1 MKVNKPTIKKI
12 NDIIHSQS
20 SSCIT
25 LAINTK
31 TSSTVN
37 IRESQESRKGGW
49 VIFLR
54 NDCLNERLGSSS
66 ELFIFSQKSL
76 RPIVGLWC
84 KKR

>member
-1 MKVNKPTIKKI
+1 MIKII
-12 NDIIHSQS
+12 NDIMDSQS
-20 SSCIT
+20 SSFII
-25 LAINTK
+25 LAINKK

-37 IRESQESRKGGW
+37 IRENQESRKGGW
-49 VIFLR
+49 VIFLH
-54 NDCLNERLGSSS
+54 NDCLNERFGSSS

>member
-1 MKVNKPTIKKI
+1 MIKII
-12 NDIIHSQS
+12 NDIMDSQS
-20 SSCIT
+20 SSFII
-25 LAINTK
+25 LAINKK

-37 IRESQESRKGGW
+37 IRENQESRKGGW

-54 NDCLNERLGSSS
+54 NDCLNERFCSSS